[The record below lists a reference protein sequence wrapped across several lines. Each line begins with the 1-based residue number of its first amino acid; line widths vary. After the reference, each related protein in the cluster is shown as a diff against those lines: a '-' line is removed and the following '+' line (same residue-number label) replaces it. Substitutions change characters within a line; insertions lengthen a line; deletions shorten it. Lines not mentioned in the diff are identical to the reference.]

1 MTAQHLPQAQI
12 RLRSEGQ
19 RNLLS
24 CLIKL
29 GRCKKSDLLSESG
42 ATPAQ
47 LKSLLEKG
55 IVTEEKEEES
65 RNPYKN
71 ITIDQTKKN
80 ILSDHQ
86 REAFLELVSL
96 YHAEGAHAALLYGVT
111 GSGKTEVFA
120 RFDELCSADDWNIA
134 KDEQVAILGAQFKL
148 GKYVK
153 LAPNFRM
160 SMPKA
165 TGVDNSYW
173 GYVSF
178 YFGL

>member
-1 MTAQHLPQAQI
+1 MKNASFAEDADQHGY
-12 RLRSEGQ
+12 SFF
-19 RNLLS
+19 S
-24 CLIKL
+24 TVKL
-29 GRCKKSDLLSESG
+29 
-42 ATPAQ
+42 
-47 LKSLLEKG
+47 
-55 IVTEEKEEES
+55 
-65 RNPYKN
+65 
-71 ITIDQTKKN
+71 
-80 ILSDHQ
+80 
-86 REAFLELVSL
+86 
-96 YHAEGAHAALLYGVT
+96 
-111 GSGKTEVFA
+111 SGKTEVFA